1 MEKMRLKRKRFAIFW
16 SFLGAVVSLC
26 ICVILDAALQLPI
39 RASQGSSTSENA
51 PVPKGKEAVDVVAT
65 IVAMSQNPWQNTGYP
80 FEILLLR
87 VDKVPGDARIGP
99 YARADFP
106 RISDFTDSK
115 ETRVYREL
123 LSSLRERK
131 TWKILLRAT
140 NGPVLC
146 AWRIPPPPIPGDF
159 TTAGNP
165 VIIAIGGASGYPD
178 INAVPCYVFDQR
190 DIEEVVSPDKPK

>member
-1 MEKMRLKRKRFAIFW
+1 MRPNRKRFSVFW
-16 SFLGAVVSLC
+16 SILGATVALC
-26 ICVILDAALQLPI
+26 ICVGLDAVLQLPI
-39 RASQGSSTSENA
+39 RASQGSSTAENA

-65 IVAMSQNPWQNTGYP
+65 VVAMSRDPWENTGYP

-87 VDKVPGDARIGP
+87 VDKVLGDKKIGP

-106 RISDFTDSK
+106 RISNFTDSK
-115 ETRVYREL
+115 EARVYYEL

-131 TWKILLRAT
+131 SWKIHLRAT

-146 AWRIPPPPIPGDF
+146 AWRIPPPPIPDDL
-159 TTAGNP
+159 TTAANP

-178 INAVPCYVFDQR
+178 INTVPCYVFDQR
-190 DIEEVVSPDKPK
+190 DIEAAVTSDKPQ

>member
-1 MEKMRLKRKRFAIFW
+1 MSSRRQKRNKLPLHSSVA
-16 SFLGAVVSLC
+16 AAVSLC
-26 ICVILDAALQLPI
+26 ISIFLAIPFQSPI

-87 VDKVPGDARIGP
+87 VDKVLGDTRIGP

-106 RISDFTDSK
+106 RISDFTDNK

-123 LSSLRERK
+123 LNSFRGRK
-131 TWKILLRAT
+131 TWKIHLRAT

-165 VIIAIGGASGYPD
+165 VMITIGGASGYPD
-178 INAVPCYVFDQR
+178 INTVPCYVLDQE
-190 DIEEVVSPDKPK
+190 DIQETVSPDKAK